1 MFVTEVV
8 SIIFCCFPIREN
20 KSVGKGSILRYF
32 LAVTFSSYLG
42 ERKDICSGDIQMR
55 HVGRTG
61 VEMRWI
67 DRNTVVE
74 KGGWNESGGNTLL
87 RYGSARSTEPGCCLG
102 GLRSICFSLQRL
114 WVILLERK
122 CTKVLHLS
130 NTSFWISGILKISVQ
145 TWDLSR
151 CIDLVALYLAHRRK
165 GVFVT
170 CLKVA
175 VILLFSL
182 GNGI

>member
-42 ERKDICSGDIQMR
+42 ERKDICSWDIQMR